1 MTAIINITITIT
13 IMIIG
18 IMMINCKKL
27 KKENSPVTLISISST
42 APACAA
48 VLWAVC
54 TLNHQDD
61 HYDDF
66 DDETSY
72 SRDCHLGITNN
83 HLPPPLELFHFTIF
97 KRILHVVHP

>member
-27 KKENSPVTLISISST
+27 KKENSPVTLISISSA

-48 VLWAVC
+48 VLRAVR
-54 TLNHQDD
+54 TLHHQDYHDVDD
-61 HYDDF
+61 HHHQDGVEEDD
-66 DDETSY
+66 DHDVEQG
-72 SRDCHLGITNN
+72 DC
-83 HLPPPLELFHFTIF
+83 F
-97 KRILHVVHP
+97 